1 MMRGQLYEQDKNIY
15 EAQQA
20 YRNGVCFNSLLSK
33 QKKYIDP
40 DLFHHFTV
48 LRKAVMKAF
57 KMPT

>member
-33 QKKYIDP
+33 QKK
-40 DLFHHFTV
+40 
-48 LRKAVMKAF
+48 
-57 KMPT
+57 